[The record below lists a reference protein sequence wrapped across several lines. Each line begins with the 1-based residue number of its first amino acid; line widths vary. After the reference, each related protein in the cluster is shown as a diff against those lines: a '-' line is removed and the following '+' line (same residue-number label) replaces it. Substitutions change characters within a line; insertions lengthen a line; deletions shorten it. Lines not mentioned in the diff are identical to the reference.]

1 MRKIVLHILG
11 TVLGASVACILG
23 IVLLVHNINII
34 SDQYEENISRSI
46 QGQRTMD
53 SISSTIYRTE
63 SLVWQ
68 HISSEQDVEYTQY
81 EKQIDELL
89 SHMSDLFSQLDESI
103 EAEDDKAMLHTVIKQ
118 HVGFRSNVDVVLE
131 LSRNGSKQSAQYYVE
146 MKLNPYFDTV
156 NETLDE
162 IGRNME
168 EKGQRATGEM
178 EDSIRVARLAATLC
192 LAVVAFVIATCI
204 VVVVR
209 HGRLIMNRQAEEL
222 QSHQQRVLAL
232 QYRTIVGMANLIESR
247 DEDTGE
253 HVKRTSWFVDRI
265 ARKLD
270 EKGVYRDE
278 IDNEFLENLWKAAPL
293 HDIGKIT
300 VPDAI
305 LKKPG
310 KLTEEEFEIMKRHAA
325 QGGQIVYET
334 MDGIEERQYIEMAHD
349 VAKYHH
355 EKWNGTGYPEG
366 LSGEAIPLCARIMA
380 VADVFDALISKRCYK
395 PAMSIDQAFEIIEE
409 SAGSHLD
416 PVVAE
421 AFIELRP
428 EVEQYLQEVNNSDID
443 H

>member
-23 IVLLVHNINII
+23 IVLLVHNIDII

-46 QGQRTMD
+46 QSQRTMD
-53 SISSTIYRTE
+53 NISSTIYRTE

-68 HISSEQDVEYTQY
+68 HIVSEQDVEYTQY
-81 EKQIDELL
+81 EEQINELL
-89 SHMSDLFSQLDESI
+89 SNMSDLFSQLDESI
-103 EAEDDKAMLHTVIKQ
+103 EDEDDSAMLHTVIKQ
-118 HVGFRSNVDVVLE
+118 YVGFRSNTDVVLE
-131 LSRNGSKQSAQYYVE
+131 LSRKGSKQSAQYYVE

-162 IGRNME
+162 IDRDME
-168 EKGQRATGEM
+168 EKGQRAASEM
-178 EDSIRVARLAATLC
+178 EDSIRAARLVATLC
-192 LAVVAFVIATCI
+192 LAVVVFVILTCLA
-204 VVVVR
+204 VVAR
-209 HGRLIMNRQAEEL
+209 HGRLIMDRQAEEL
-222 QSHQQRVLAL
+222 QSHQQRVMAL
-232 QYRTIVGMANLIESR
+232 QYKTIVGMANLIEGR

-270 EKGVYRDE
+270 EKGIYRDE
-278 IDNEFLENLWKAAPL
+278 IDDEFLENLWKAAPL
-293 HDIGKIT
+293 HDIGKIK

-310 KLTEEEFEIMKRHAA
+310 KLTDEEFEIMKSHAA

-334 MDGIEERQYIEMAHD
+334 MDGIEERQYIEMAHN

-380 VADVFDALISKRCYK
+380 VADVFDALTSKRCYK
-395 PAMSIDQAFEIIEE
+395 PAMSIEEAYQIIEE
-409 SAGSHLD
+409 SAGSHFD

-421 AFIELRP
+421 AFLELRP
-428 EVEQYLQEVNNSDID
+428 EVEQYLQELKNSDIK

>member
-11 TVLGASVACILG
+11 TVLGASIACILG

-46 QGQRTMD
+46 QSQRTMD

-68 HISSEQDVEYTQY
+68 HIVSEQNVEYTQY
-81 EKQIDELL
+81 EEQIDELL
-89 SHMSDLFSQLDESI
+89 SNMSDLFSQLDESI
-103 EAEDDKAMLHTVIKQ
+103 EDEDDSAMLHTVIKQ
-118 HVGFRSNVDVVLE
+118 HVGFKSNTDVVLE
-131 LSRNGSKQSAQYYVE
+131 LSRKGSKQSAQYYVE

-156 NETLDE
+156 NETLDK

-168 EKGQRATGEM
+168 EKVQRAAGEM

-192 LAVVAFVIATCI
+192 LAVVVFIIATCI

-209 HGRLIMNRQAEEL
+209 HGRLIMDRQAEEL
-222 QSHQQRVLAL
+222 QSHQQRVLTL
-232 QYRTIVGMANLIESR
+232 QYKTIVGMANLIEGR

-265 ARKLD
+265 ARKLV

-278 IDNEFLENLWKAAPL
+278 IDDEFLENLWKAAPL
-293 HDIGKIT
+293 HDIGKIK

-310 KLTEEEFEIMKRHAA
+310 KLTDEEFEIMKRHAA

-380 VADVFDALISKRCYK
+380 VADVFDALTSKRCYK
-395 PAMSIDQAFEIIEE
+395 PAMSIEKAFQIIEE
-409 SAGSHLD
+409 SSGSHLD

-421 AFIELRP
+421 AFIELRL
-428 EVEQYLQEVNNSDID
+428 EVEQYLQELKNSDIN

>member
-11 TVLGASVACILG
+11 TVLGASIACILG

-34 SDQYEENISRSI
+34 SNQYEENITRSI

-53 SISSTIYRTE
+53 NISSTIYRTE

-68 HISSEQDVEYTQY
+68 HILSEQDEEYTQY
-81 EKQIDELL
+81 EEQIDELM
-89 SHMSDLFSQLDESI
+89 SHMSDLFLQLDENI
-103 EAEDDKAMLHTVIKQ
+103 EDEVGSAMLHTVIKQ
-118 HVGFRSNVDVVLE
+118 HVGFRSNANVVLE
-131 LSRNGSKQSAQYYVE
+131 LSRKGSKYSAQYYVE
-146 MKLNPYFDTV
+146 MMLNPYVDTV

-168 EKGQRATGEM
+168 EKGQRANNEM

-209 HGRLIMNRQAEEL
+209 HGRLIMDRQAEEL
-222 QSHQQRVLAL
+222 QSHQQRVMAL
-232 QYRTIVGMANLIESR
+232 QYKTIVGMANLIEGR

-253 HVKRTSWFVDRI
+253 HVKRTSWYVDRI

-270 EKGVYRDE
+270 EKGIYRGA
-278 IDNEFLENLWKAAPL
+278 IDDEFLENLWKAAPL
-293 HDIGKIT
+293 HDIGKIK

-380 VADVFDALISKRCYK
+380 VADVFDALTSKRCYK
-395 PAMSIDQAFEIIEE
+395 PAMSIEEAFRIIEE

-416 PVVAE
+416 PVVVE
-421 AFIELRP
+421 TFIELRP
-428 EVEQYLQEVNNSDID
+428 EVEQYLQELNNSDID

>member
-11 TVLGASVACILG
+11 TVLGASIACILG

-46 QGQRTMD
+46 QSQRTMD

-68 HISSEQDVEYTQY
+68 HIVSEQNVEYTQY
-81 EKQIDELL
+81 EEQIDELL
-89 SHMSDLFSQLDESI
+89 SNMSDLFSQLDESI
-103 EAEDDKAMLHTVIKQ
+103 EDEDDSAMLHTVIKQ
-118 HVGFRSNVDVVLE
+118 HVGFKSNTDVVLE
-131 LSRNGSKQSAQYYVE
+131 LSRKGSKQSAQYYVE

-156 NETLDE
+156 NETLDK

-168 EKGQRATGEM
+168 EKVQRAAGEM

-192 LAVVAFVIATCI
+192 LAVVVFIIATCI

-209 HGRLIMNRQAEEL
+209 HGRLIMDRQAEEL
-222 QSHQQRVLAL
+222 QSHQQRVLTL
-232 QYRTIVGMANLIESR
+232 QYKTIVGMANLIEGR

-265 ARKLD
+265 ARKLV

-278 IDNEFLENLWKAAPL
+278 IDDEFLENLWKAAPL
-293 HDIGKIT
+293 HDIGKIK

-310 KLTEEEFEIMKRHAA
+310 KLTDEEFEIMKCHAA

-380 VADVFDALISKRCYK
+380 VADVFDALTSKRCYK
-395 PAMSIDQAFEIIEE
+395 PAMSIEKAFQIIEE
-409 SAGSHLD
+409 SSGSHLD

-421 AFIELRP
+421 AFIELRL
-428 EVEQYLQEVNNSDID
+428 EVEQYLQELKNSDIN

>member
-1 MRKIVLHILG
+1 MRRIVLHILG

-23 IVLLVHNINII
+23 IVLLVHNIDII
-34 SDQYEENISRSI
+34 SNQYEENISRSI
-46 QGQRTMD
+46 QSQRTMD
-53 SISSTIYRTE
+53 NISSTIYRTE

-68 HISSEQDVEYTQY
+68 HIVSEQDVEYTQY
-81 EKQIDELL
+81 EEQINELL
-89 SHMSDLFSQLDESI
+89 SNMSDLFSQLDESI
-103 EAEDDKAMLHTVIKQ
+103 EDEDDSAMLHTVIKQ
-118 HVGFRSNVDVVLE
+118 YVGFRSNTDVVLE
-131 LSRNGSKQSAQYYVE
+131 LSRKGSKQSAQYYVE

-162 IGRNME
+162 IDQNME
-168 EKGQRATGEM
+168 DKGQRAASEM
-178 EDSIRVARLAATLC
+178 EDSIRAARLVATLC
-192 LAVVAFVIATCI
+192 LAVVVFVIVTCLA
-204 VVVVR
+204 VVAR
-209 HGRLIMNRQAEEL
+209 HGRLIMDRQAEEL
-222 QSHQQRVLAL
+222 QSHQQRVMAL
-232 QYRTIVGMANLIESR
+232 QYKTIVGMANLIEGR

-270 EKGVYRDE
+270 EKGIYRDE
-278 IDNEFLENLWKAAPL
+278 IDDEFLENLWKAAPL
-293 HDIGKIT
+293 HDIGKIK

-310 KLTEEEFEIMKRHAA
+310 KLTDEEFEIMKSHAV

-334 MDGIEERQYIEMAHD
+334 MDGIEERQYIEMAHN

-380 VADVFDALISKRCYK
+380 VADVFDALTSKRCYK
-395 PAMSIDQAFEIIEE
+395 PAMSIEEAFRIIEE
-409 SAGSHLD
+409 SAGSHFD
-416 PVVAE
+416 PVVAA
-421 AFIELRP
+421 AFLELRP
-428 EVEQYLQEVNNSDID
+428 EVEQYLQELKNSDIK